1 MKVSYDL
8 VVDFARPSKSNTII
22 ISEGDTNSRVCHFV
36 LLANKVPMDMSTVTV
51 ATVRG
56 VKGDGSVIYGDATI
70 LTDDNDNFIN
80 ELEYTVP
87 AAITDEAGNVTMT
100 ITLLGSDSTQITSF
114 EFYLKIRNA
123 LYNEDDLVSESDL
136 SGFRDLLN
144 RALTAVQKIEV
155 MTESETLPNP
165 YPLTINL
172 EGEENVYSGAQ
183 AVTLTLEKM
192 AYIADAETEEAQEA
206 IDESAA
212 GAAAASAR
220 AAAASEYN
228 AGLSQTA
235 AAGSAED
242 AAGSAQSALDAKTG
256 AETAKG
262 QAEAYATQAQQLL
275 NKLSLP
281 TVAGTYKLKVTV
293 TDGVITYSWEVA

>member
-70 LTDDNDNFIN
+70 LTDDNDNYIN

-172 EGEENVYSGAQ
+172 EGVENVYSGAQ

-212 GAAAASAR
+212 GAAAASAE
-220 AAAASEYN
+220 AAATSEYN
-228 AGLSQTA
+228 AGLSERA

-242 AAGSAQSALDAKTG
+242 AADSAQNALDAKTE

-293 TDGVITYSWEVA
+293 TDGVVTYSWEVA